1 MFGFLGL
8 LRSCAPRNRHTHTR
22 MTAKEDECREGLA
35 TSRRHSLLVFQ
46 YDLITLYLWT
56 ERGRNQGFSQPSL
69 SLSLRISMHLIETID
84 DGNTTSE

>member
-1 MFGFLGL
+1 
-8 LRSCAPRNRHTHTR
+8 

-84 DGNTTSE
+84 DGNKTSE